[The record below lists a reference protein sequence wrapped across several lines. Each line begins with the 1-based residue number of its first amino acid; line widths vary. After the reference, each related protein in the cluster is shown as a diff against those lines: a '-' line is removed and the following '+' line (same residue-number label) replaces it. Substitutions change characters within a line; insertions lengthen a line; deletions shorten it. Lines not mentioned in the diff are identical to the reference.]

1 MILHNYWR
9 SSASWRVR
17 IGLHLKGVAF
27 EYVPVN
33 LIADG
38 GAQKTDAY
46 RALNPMMQVP
56 TLTFVEGGVTRRL
69 TQSLPILEWLD
80 ETHPTPPLLPKD
92 PFLRARARALA
103 EVVNAGIQP
112 MQNLEPQRYVRE
124 ELKGDAAA
132 WTKHFILRGTQAL
145 EALAAETA
153 GEFLVGD
160 AVTLADLCLVPQ
172 LYACRR
178 FGVNPDDFPTLR
190 RVEARCAAL
199 PAFQAAHPDAQPD
212 AVKP

>member
-1 MILHNYWR
+1 M
-9 SSASWRVR
+9 
-17 IGLHLKGVAF
+17 
-27 EYVPVN
+27 N

-46 RALNPMMQVP
+46 RALNPMAQVP
-56 TLTFVEGGVTRRL
+56 TLEIDGDVTRHL

-80 ETHPTPPLLPKD
+80 ETHPTPPLLPRD

-132 WTKHFILRGTQAL
+132 WTKYFILRGTRAL

-153 GEFLVGD
+153 GRFLVGD
-160 AVTLADLCLVPQ
+160 AVTLADVCLVPQ
-172 LYACRR
+172 IYAARR
-178 FGVNPDDFPTLR
+178 FGVDPR
-190 RVEARCAAL
+190 RL
-199 PAFQAAHPDAQPD
+199 PD
-212 AVKP
+212 AVPRRGGLW

>member
-1 MILHNYWR
+1 MRLYNYWR

-33 LIADG
+33 LIAEG
-38 GAQKTDAY
+38 GAQNRPEY
-46 RALNPMMQVP
+46 QALNPMRQVP
-56 TLTFVEGGVTRRL
+56 SLAWEEGGVTRVL

-80 ETHPTPPLLPKD
+80 ETHPAPALLPSD
-92 PFLRARARALA
+92 PYLRARARALA
-103 EVVNAGIQP
+103 ELVNSGIQP
-112 MQNLEPQRYVRE
+112 LQNLEPQRYVRE

-132 WTKHFILRGTQAL
+132 WTRHFILRGARAL

-172 LYACRR
+172 MYACRR
-178 FGVNPDDFPTLR
+178 FGVDVAELPTLC

-199 PAFQAAHPDAQPD
+199 PAFIAAHPDAQPD
-212 AVKP
+212 AVKG